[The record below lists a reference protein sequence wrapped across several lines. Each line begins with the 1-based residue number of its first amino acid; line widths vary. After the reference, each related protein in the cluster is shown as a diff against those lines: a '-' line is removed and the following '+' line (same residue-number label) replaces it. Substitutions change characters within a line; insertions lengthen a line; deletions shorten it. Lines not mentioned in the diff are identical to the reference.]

1 MPGLWF
7 LKNVKKIGFGIA
19 LLLINKCEE
28 EERKKKW
35 IDLFWIQSSVTGL
48 MVVAGWVWIDL
59 KMNILF
65 K

>member
-1 MPGLWF
+1 MVVDDGGLMMVAGW
-7 LKNVKKIGFGIA
+7 VDDGG
-19 LLLINKCEE
+19 
-28 EERKKKW
+28 W
-35 IDLFWIQSSVTGL
+35 VGGL